1 VYDEAVSR
9 RRPLNL
15 QRSREFGNTIAVKH
29 ARGYFASKVNLPG
42 ALSQDLAQKMAI
54 ANNRA

>member
-1 VYDEAVSR
+1 MEAHGIPVNEM
-9 RRPLNL
+9 P
-15 QRSREFGNTIAVKH
+15 EMATIDKVGNTIAVKH